1 MSSSYIDYF
10 VSNIFIDGK
19 EFYKEDIII
28 NWNSP
33 PIFDKYLDENCELCM
48 SSQVVDDDD
57 DEILQKK
64 TI

>member
-1 MSSSYIDYF
+1 MDSF

-19 EFYKEDIII
+19 EFYKEDTII

-33 PIFDKYLDENCELCM
+33 PIFDEYLDENCELCM

-57 DEILQKK
+57 EIL
-64 TI
+64 